1 MGPSA
6 DELPKYTDKYFVK
19 TREIVQRFGDVDVT
33 YAVFMRRP
41 VLCTPK
47 LALDWLQRDR
57 RGRVTPSSRSS
68 CASRRATG
76 SAPAS
81 R

>member
-6 DELPKYTDKYFVK
+6 DELPKFTDKYFLK
-19 TREIVQRFGDVDVT
+19 TREIVRRFGDVDAT

-47 LALDWLQRDR
+47 LALDWLL
-57 RGRVTPSSRSS
+57 
-68 CASRRATG
+68 
-76 SAPAS
+76 
-81 R
+81 